1 MSKSN
6 SAGQQPD
13 PGSRRQQLR
22 QEQEKAAKEAK
33 IRKIISIAALSVVG
47 VAVIGG
53 IVWAVMSMGTLAKP
67 TASTNPTGSNPVNAT
82 YAVTVGNATAPVT
95 VDIYQDYI
103 CPYCGDFE
111 RANSS
116 DLAALAASGK
126 VFLRLHPMNFL
137 DGASQGTKYST
148 RAANALV
155 TVFKAEPD
163 KVLAFN
169 SALYAVQPKE
179 NTPGLTDA
187 QIAEQ
192 AKSAG
197 VSDATIATFTQL
209 SNVDFVNNTTQAAG
223 ADGVESTPTVLING
237 TQFTGNL
244 FTAGPLR
251 QAVEAAAQK

>member
-13 PGSRRQQLR
+13 PSSRRQQLR
-22 QEQEKAAKEAK
+22 QEQAKAAQEARV
-33 IRKIISIAALSVVG
+33 RKIISIVALSVVG

-67 TASTNPTGSNPVNAT
+67 APSKTNPVNAAYT
-82 YAVTVGNATAPVT
+82 VTAGDAKAPVV
-95 VDIYQDYI
+95 VDIYQDYM
-103 CPYCGDFE
+103 CPYCGEFD
-111 RANSS
+111 RANAA
-116 DLAALAASGK
+116 DLSALAASGQAQI
-126 VFLRLHPMNFL
+126 RLHPMNFL
-137 DGASQGTKYST
+137 DSASQGTKYST

-169 SALYAVQPKE
+169 TALYEAQPAE

-192 AKSAG
+192 AKAAG

-209 SNVDFVNNTTQAAG
+209 SNVEFVNNTTQAAF
-223 ADGVESTPTVLING
+223 ADGIESTPTILING
-237 TQFTGNL
+237 TAFNSKAIY
-244 FTAGPLR
+244 TAGALR
-251 QAVEAAAQK
+251 QAVEAAAKG

>member
-1 MSKSN
+1 MSKPN

-33 IRKIISIAALSVVG
+33 VRKIVSIVALSVVG

-53 IVWAVMSMGTLAKP
+53 IVWAVMSMGTLTKP
-67 TASTNPTGSNPVNAT
+67 TASKTNPVNAT
-82 YAVTVGNATAPVT
+82 YAVTAGDAKAPVV
-95 VDIYQDYI
+95 VDIFQDYM
-103 CPYCGDFE
+103 CPYCGDFD
-111 RANSS
+111 RANAS
-116 DLAALAASGK
+116 DLATLAASGT
-126 VFLRLHPMNFL
+126 VQLRLHPMNFL
-137 DGASQGTKYST
+137 DDASKGTKYST

-163 KVLAFN
+163 KALAFN
-169 SALYAVQPKE
+169 TALYAIQPAE

-187 QIAEQ
+187 QIAQQ
-192 AKSAG
+192 AKAAG

-209 SNVDFVNNTTQAAG
+209 SNVDFVNNTTQAAF
-223 ADGVESTPTVLING
+223 ADGVTSTPTVLING

-244 FTAGPLR
+244 YTAGPLR